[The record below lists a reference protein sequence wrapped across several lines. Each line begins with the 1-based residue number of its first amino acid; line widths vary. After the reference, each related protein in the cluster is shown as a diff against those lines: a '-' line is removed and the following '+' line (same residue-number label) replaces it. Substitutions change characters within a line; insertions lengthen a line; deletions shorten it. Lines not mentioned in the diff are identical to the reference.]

1 MTTTSKVVLRST
13 KKTVLPRHFYTG
25 FLVTAVKAI
34 QGREMYYQV
43 KLWNAFLI
51 LFETLIVWLSL
62 KNSYKIIMQRKSQI
76 SIGFEPLKPISTRRQ
91 SWRTF
96 SWAARKLS
104 IVWYSNFLIPQPL
117 GFAQLECPLYG
128 VHFSEKGNDLTNT
141 LKIQRI
147 PINLT
152 LTLAKVTTK
161 TVKRTK
167 PRRRIALQ
175 RGSLMRW
182 NSRKALFQAVFGHRK
197 SPP

>member
-1 MTTTSKVVLRST
+1 
-13 KKTVLPRHFYTG
+13 
-25 FLVTAVKAI
+25 
-34 QGREMYYQV
+34 
-43 KLWNAFLI
+43 
-51 LFETLIVWLSL
+51 
-62 KNSYKIIMQRKSQI
+62 
-76 SIGFEPLKPISTRRQ
+76 
-91 SWRTF
+91 
-96 SWAARKLS
+96 LS

-167 PRRRIALQ
+167 PRRRIACSGVRLCAETSEKPDSK
-175 RGSLMRW
+175 RFSDTEKVHR
-182 NSRKALFQAVFGHRK
+182 NSIKITVDLWQMTLILIETV
-197 SPP
+197 

>member
-1 MTTTSKVVLRST
+1 MRWEDWNRLLIPLSK
-13 KKTVLPRHFYTG
+13 
-25 FLVTAVKAI
+25 
-34 QGREMYYQV
+34 
-43 KLWNAFLI
+43 
-51 LFETLIVWLSL
+51 
-62 KNSYKIIMQRKSQI
+62 
-76 SIGFEPLKPISTRRQ
+76 TRP

-152 LTLAKVTTK
+152 LALAKVTTK

-182 NSRKALFQAVFGHRK
+182 NSRNAWFNKVFVRMFLRFRIMRYGTGYAIPHFLSREWPLNGQILRYGYRWFQFPVTVCRCSCQVHGR
-197 SPP
+197 